1 MKKLSTIGAVSSLVV
16 VALVATSAS
25 VAQAT
30 GGGGNGSGK
39 GMRGKNQQQSQSIQ
53 PTVSQTQKDSASY
66 MLEEEKM
73 AHDLYGAFYNKWGTS
88 IFNNISTSETK
99 HQQAVSRLVTSF
111 GTTASVADKQGV
123 FTNKEIQALY
133 TKLYEKGMVSQKDA
147 LEVGKIVEETDIADL
162 KEATLNSTTEQ
173 EKTIYN
179 QLLRG
184 SNNHLKA
191 FNRLLN

>member
-1 MKKLSTIGAVSSLVV
+1 M
-16 VALVATSAS
+16 ALVATSAS

-88 IFNNISTSETK
+88 IFNNIST
-99 HQQAVSRLVTSF
+99 
-111 GTTASVADKQGV
+111 
-123 FTNKEIQALY
+123 
-133 TKLYEKGMVSQKDA
+133 
-147 LEVGKIVEETDIADL
+147 
-162 KEATLNSTTEQ
+162 
-173 EKTIYN
+173 
-179 QLLRG
+179 
-184 SNNHLKA
+184 
-191 FNRLLN
+191 